1 MEPKYKPTFNKT
13 KYKGR
18 AKYFI
23 LMDPIIKAP
32 FKMEKNTE
40 KAGFNPLS
48 KSMKVNGAKIVDR
61 DKESF
66 IYYQQIKL

>member
-1 MEPKYKPTFNKT
+1 MMEPKYKPTFNKT

-48 KSMKVNGAKIVDR
+48 KSMKVNGA
-61 DKESF
+61 
-66 IYYQQIKL
+66 